1 MKKLLIT
8 GASGFLG
15 FNLYR
20 YLKNDYSIHA
30 THHATGLTAQVDG
43 QVRMDLAGSLRTVD
57 DWIGKHGIEAMIH
70 CAAMSRTG
78 LCQADPETA
87 RRLNVGGTR
96 ALAAIAAARRIPF
109 IFISTDLVY
118 NSGSGP
124 HSEDDADPHMVYSQ
138 TKFDAELEAFIA
150 CPRTIV
156 LRCALIY
163 GSDDGK
169 HGSFL
174 RENQADLD
182 QGKILKL
189 FTDQYRSPVWSRDI
203 ADAIHRILTL
213 GINSQVYNVG
223 GDTRINRYDLG
234 IMAAGSFG
242 WDEQKIIPVSMTGI
256 TADAPYLKD
265 CSLNSDRLKNETG
278 WNPTPLPAALKE
290 VAAGWIQ
297 TA

>member
-15 FNLYR
+15 FNLCR
-20 YLKNDYSIHA
+20 YLHNEYSIHA
-30 THHATGLTAQVDG
+30 TYHATEVSAPVDG
-43 QVRMDLAGSLRTVD
+43 QVRMDLAGSLRPVD
-57 DWIGKHGIEAMIH
+57 DWIGKHGIGAIIH

-78 LCQADPETA
+78 LCQADPEMA
-87 RRLNVGGTR
+87 RRLNVGGTS

-109 IFISTDLVY
+109 VFISTDLLY

-124 HSEDDADPHMVYSQ
+124 HSEDDADPHMIYSQ
-138 TKFDAELEAFIA
+138 TKFDAEIEAFLA
-150 CPRTIV
+150 CPATVV

-174 RENQADLD
+174 RENQNDLD

-203 ADAIHRILTL
+203 ADAIHRILSR
-213 GINSQVYNVG
+213 GIDSQVYNVG
-223 GDTRINRYDLG
+223 GDTRINRYELG
-234 IMAAGSFG
+234 MLAAGILG
-242 WDEQKIIPVSMTGI
+242 WDEQRMIPVSMSGI
-256 TADAPYLKD
+256 TADAPFLRD
-265 CSLNSDRLKNETG
+265 CSLNNQRLKNETG
-278 WNPTPLPAALKE
+278 WNPTPLQAALKE
-290 VAAGWIQ
+290 VAREWKK